1 MNSTQKIRMEAVKNG
16 DKNKEALCKLLND
29 AIYRKTMGNLRNR
42 VNVELVNNKKVYLKC
57 TRKPSYMWHK
67 IFDNNLVVIRKSKL
81 ALKPDKPAYIGRWIL
96 DLSKLLMYQYH
107 YHDIKTNMTNQH
119 YYSHGQFNVWI

>member
-1 MNSTQKIRMEAVKNG
+1 MEAVKNG

-57 TRKPSYMWHK
+57 TRKPSYM
-67 IFDNNLVVIRKSKL
+67 
-81 ALKPDKPAYIGRWIL
+81 
-96 DLSKLLMYQYH
+96 
-107 YHDIKTNMTNQH
+107 
-119 YYSHGQFNVWI
+119 